1 MKKIGL
7 LLINLGSP
15 DAPTPK
21 AVGRYLREFL
31 MDEFVID
38 LPKPLRWLLVN
49 LLIVP
54 RRRYASAK
62 LYQNVWT
69 ENGSP
74 LLVHSRNLAAALKG
88 ALSEQ
93 FVIEVGMRYGNPSIG
108 AALERLC
115 AAGAERIVALPL
127 YPQYAESS
135 YETAVRALRVAAQE
149 QGCLDRLEL
158 LPPFYDQ
165 PGFIN
170 ACVTRLREY
179 LAQEQPEHLIFSYH
193 SLPVRHL
200 KRLDASRQHCLQR
213 DDCCAQISGVN
224 QNCYRAHCVYTTQA
238 IANALHLSPADYS
251 LAFQSRLGRQE
262 WLGPQTND
270 VLSELAQRGI
280 KHVAVSCP
288 SFTADCL
295 ETLEEI
301 SLRANEVF
309 LAAGGEKL
317 TLVPA
322 LNDHP
327 VWVRALAHWIEASVN
342 CERQALDDKQ
352 ARAIRG

>member
-15 DAPTPK
+15 DAPTPA

-69 ENGSP
+69 ADGSP
-74 LLVHSRNLAAALKG
+74 LLAYTRKLAAGLG
-88 ALSEQ
+88 ETLPEQ
-93 FVIEVGMRYGNPSIG
+93 FVIEIGMRYGQPSI
-108 AALERLC
+108 ANALAQLC
-115 AAGAERIVALPL
+115 AAGAERLVALPL

-135 YETAVRALRVAAQE
+135 YETAARAVRAAALE
-149 QGCLDRLEL
+149 QGCSDQLEL

-179 LAQEQPEHLIFSYH
+179 LAQEQPEHFIFSYH
-193 SLPVRHL
+193 SLPVRHI
-200 KRLDASRQHCLQR
+200 KRLDTAGQHCLQR
-213 DDCCAQISGVN
+213 ADCCAQITAAN
-224 QNCYRAHCVYTTQA
+224 QNCYRAHCVQTTQA
-238 IANALHLSPADYS
+238 IVRELNLSPDNYS

-270 VLSELAQRGI
+270 VLCDLAQRGI
-280 KHVAVSCP
+280 KRVAVSCP

-301 SLRANEVF
+301 GLRAHAVF
-309 LAAGGEKL
+309 LRAGGEAL

-322 LNDHP
+322 LNEHP
-327 VWVRALAHWIEASVN
+327 IWVAALADWIKA
-342 CERQALDDKQ
+342 ALKPDSQ
-352 ARAIRG
+352 PLAQSLGAP